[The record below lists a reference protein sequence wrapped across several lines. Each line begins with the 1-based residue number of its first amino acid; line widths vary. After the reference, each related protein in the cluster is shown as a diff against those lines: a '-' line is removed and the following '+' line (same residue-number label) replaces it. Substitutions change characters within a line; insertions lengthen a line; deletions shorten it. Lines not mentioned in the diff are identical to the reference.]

1 MIKAIMRAVFYLSIF
16 VLVGLVVWAYSTA
29 KTWQEVALAATQ
41 TQARATKVA
50 KDALDRADRCVGE
63 AYKPGQPEQPAK
75 TPGKTAGKTPVKTAG
90 KTPAKT
96 PAKATTR

>member
-41 TQARATKVA
+41 TQARAAKVA
-50 KDALDRADRCVGE
+50 KDALDRADRCVSE
-63 AYKPGQPEQPAK
+63 AYKPEPPAK
-75 TPGKTAGKTPVKTAG
+75 TPGKTAG